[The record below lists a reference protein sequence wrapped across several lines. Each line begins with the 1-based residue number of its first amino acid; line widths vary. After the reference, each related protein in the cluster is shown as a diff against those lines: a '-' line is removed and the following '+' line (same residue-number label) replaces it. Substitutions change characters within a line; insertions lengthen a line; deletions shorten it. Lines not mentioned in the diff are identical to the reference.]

1 MIELVAN
8 ILVTVTSALLFSYW
22 FCCACLLIRNENAA
36 LDFGIFAKRGPPLTG
51 QEQASNAPAQ
61 EPVLTKNLS

>member
-22 FCCACLLIRNENAA
+22 FGCACLLIRNENAA
-36 LDFGIFAKRGPPLTG
+36 LGFGIFAKLCPPLTG
-51 QEQASNAPAQ
+51 QEQASKTPQ
-61 EPVLTKNLS
+61 PKSPY